1 MLQNGAV
8 NIMRK
13 NFDNQLKDI
22 NLRLIKMSA
31 KVEEIIALTIK
42 SLQNKD
48 EELAKKAIKL
58 DHEIN
63 EAERET
69 ERLCINVLLLQQPV
83 FADDLK
89 SISSTFKILT
99 DLERMGA
106 QARDISSLNLEL
118 LQKSGVWNID
128 LISEMAEKVVKMVSL
143 SIISYSN
150 KDIELAKSVIS
161 ADDEVDELFYKMKSQ
176 LIDYIMSSNDK
187 SIGINALDTFM
198 IAKYF
203 ERIADHA
210 ENISEWAIYSV
221 TGIGEIEN

>member
-1 MLQNGAV
+1 MLLIGAV
-8 NIMRK
+8 KIMRK

-42 SLQNKD
+42 SLQTKD

-69 ERLCINVLLLQQPV
+69 ERLCINVLLMQQPV

-99 DLERMGA
+99 DLERMGD
-106 QARDISSLNLEL
+106 QARDISTLNLEL

-150 KDIELAKSVIS
+150 KDIELAKSVIA

-176 LIDYIMSSNDK
+176 LIDYIMSSKDK

>member
-1 MLQNGAV
+1 MLLIGAV

-42 SLQNKD
+42 SLQTKD

-58 DHEIN
+58 DQEIN

-69 ERLCINVLLLQQPV
+69 ERLCINVLLMQQPV

-99 DLERMGA
+99 DLERMGD
-106 QARDISSLNLEL
+106 QARDISTLNLEL

-150 KDIELAKSVIS
+150 KDIELAKSVIA

-176 LIDYIMSSNDK
+176 LIDYIMSSKDK